1 LRLADFNLDHLA
13 MLVQREDGRLV
24 IL

>member
-1 LRLADFNLDHLA
+1 LPLADFNLDHLA